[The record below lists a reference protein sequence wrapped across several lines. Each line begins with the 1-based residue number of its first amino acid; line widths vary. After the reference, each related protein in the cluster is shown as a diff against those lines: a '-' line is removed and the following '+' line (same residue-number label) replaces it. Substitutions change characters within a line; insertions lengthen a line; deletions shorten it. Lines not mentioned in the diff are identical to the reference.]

1 MITECTKRLRRSF
14 IIGLSVGAA
23 FGLGVAATLLSL
35 HLADQTQFVQFPEAL
50 LHATATESSQTLSI
64 ATGPVDESMEGLFL
78 LDFLTGDLQCRV
90 LNHRTGKFNAAFQA
104 NVMTDLGIDAQQKN
118 PKYLMVTGASNF
130 ARGLAGS
137 RMGNAVVY
145 VVDGNTGRYVVYAV
159 PWRREL
165 QSAGRPQVA
174 PLILMDAGNART
186 AAVRQ

>member
-1 MITECTKRLRRSF
+1 MFAQRTKRLRRSF
-14 IIGLSVGAA
+14 LVGLSVGAA
-23 FGLGVAATLLSL
+23 FGLGVAAALLSFY
-35 HLADQTQFVQFPEAL
+35 LADKTHVNQFPETL

-64 ATGPVDESMEGLFL
+64 ATGTVDESMEGLFL

-90 LNHRTGKFNAAFQA
+90 LNHRSGKFNAAFQA

-137 RMGNAVVY
+137 RMGNTVVY

-165 QSAGRPQVA
+165 QSAGRPQLGQ
-174 PLILMDAGNART
+174 LILMDAGNART